1 MIPETVGCA
10 ISRTRIESPL
20 AMFPLTD
27 RDILARKAFLHL
39 TEEDERHLREVH
51 SLLSQ
56 HADVLINRFYEF
68 LLSDER
74 TRRMLEAPGQVE
86 RLKAL
91 QRTYFLRLTAGNYD
105 AAYFNERIRV
115 GQTHERVGLP
125 PELYMGAYHRYYQ
138 IATDIIRSAF
148 PPADPRAHRTVLAL
162 GKIIT
167 LDMSLAIDAYIHS
180 AHSKLHSRNEELMR
194 LQAAKNVLT
203 NMIIHDLQNPLA
215 GIRAFLELLQSRQ
228 PALTASELEALHEAL
243 RRCDDLGEMVMNV
256 LQVSRAE
263 IGTLEVNAES
273 LDLADLAR
281 RSVAAFALHA
291 GQEGRTLTIDA
302 PRELLIRS
310 DQSLLKR
317 ILYNLIRNA
326 LRHTPRGTQIVVR
339 VGAAGAGKAEIL
351 VSDNG
356 PGIPPDVQHL
366 LFQQH
371 GGEQLRAAGLRVDS
385 GLGLSFC
392 RSAVQALGGTIRVE
406 SDGRSGTAFRILLG
420 NAN

>member
-1 MIPETVGCA
+1 
-10 ISRTRIESPL
+10 
-20 AMFPLTD
+20 MFPLSD
-27 RDILARKAFLHL
+27 RDILARKAYLHL

-56 HADVLINRFYEF
+56 HADALINRFYEF
-68 LLSDER
+68 LLSNER

-125 PELYMGAYHRYYQ
+125 PELYLGAYHRYYQ
-138 IATDIIRSAF
+138 IATDIIRGAF
-148 PPADPRAHRTVLAL
+148 PAGDPRVHRTVSAL

-180 AHSKLHSRNEELMR
+180 AHTKLRARNEELMR
-194 LQAAKNVLT
+194 LQATKDVLS

-215 GIRAFLELLQSRQ
+215 GIRAFLELLGTRNPGLAPGEQ
-228 PALTASELEALHEAL
+228 EALQEAL
-243 RRCDDLGEMVMNV
+243 RRCDDLGEMIMNV

-263 IGTLEVNAES
+263 VGSLEVNAES
-273 LDLADLAR
+273 MDLADLAR

-291 GQEGRTLTIDA
+291 GQEGRSLTVEAPDA
-302 PRELLIRS
+302 LTIRS

-317 ILYNLIRNA
+317 VLYNLIRNA
-326 LRHTPRGTQIVVR
+326 LRHTPRGTQIRVR
-339 VGAAGAGKAEIL
+339 VGASDGGKAEIQ
-351 VSDNG
+351 VADNG
-356 PGIPPDVQHL
+356 PGIPREVQHL

-371 GGEQLRAAGLRVDS
+371 GGQPLRAAGLRVDT

-392 RSAVQALGGTIRVE
+392 RSAVQALGGTIAVE
-406 SDGRSGTAFRILLG
+406 SDGRNGTVFRILLG
-420 NAN
+420 NAV

>member
-1 MIPETVGCA
+1 
-10 ISRTRIESPL
+10 
-20 AMFPLTD
+20 MFPLSD
-27 RDILARKAFLHL
+27 RDVLARKAFLHL
-39 TEEDERHLREVH
+39 TEEDERLLREVH

-56 HADVLINRFYEF
+56 HADALINRFYEY

-105 AAYFNERIRV
+105 AAYFSERVRV

-138 IATDIIRSAF
+138 IATEIIRGAF
-148 PPADPRAHRTVLAL
+148 PPGDARANRTVQAL

-167 LDMSLAIDAYIHS
+167 LDMSLAIDAYIDS
-180 AHSKLHSRNEELMR
+180 AHSRLHARNEELMR

-203 NMIIHDLQNPLA
+203 NMIIHDLQNPIA
-215 GIRAFLELLQSRQ
+215 GIRAFLELLQTRQ
-228 PALTASELEALHEAL
+228 SGLTESEMDALHEAL

-263 IGTLEVNAES
+263 VGSLDVNAES
-273 LDLADLAR
+273 VDLADLAR
-281 RSVAAFALHA
+281 RSVSAFALHA
-291 GQEGRTLTIDA
+291 GQAGRTLTVDA
-302 PRELLIRS
+302 PGELPIRS

-317 ILYNLIRNA
+317 IFYNLIRNA
-326 LRHTPRGTQIVVR
+326 LRHTPRGTRVVVR
-339 VGAAGAGKAEIL
+339 VGSAGAWKAEIL

-356 PGIPPDVQHL
+356 PGIPREVLPL
-366 LFQQH
+366 LFHQH
-371 GGEQLRAAGLRVDS
+371 GGEQLRAAGLRVDT

-392 RSAVQALGGTIRVE
+392 RSAVNALGGTIEVE
-406 SDGRSGTAFRILLG
+406 SDGRSGTVFRILLG
-420 NAN
+420 NAP